1 MQHLD
6 VNIRHKNITVYQAT
20 ISAGRRA
27 PPSAQDREDMDTFY
41 AAAAPYV
48 HGFYIAYAQSA
59 RAGRRG
65 RRPRPLG
72 HRRAETGTRGHRA
85 EPRRAVGPPGAR
97 TRGRD
102 VGCSRILEPGRE
114 IARDT

>member
-1 MQHLD
+1 
-6 VNIRHKNITVYQAT
+6 
-20 ISAGRRA
+20 
-27 PPSAQDREDMDTFY
+27 MDTFY

-65 RRPRPLG
+65 RRPRPSG

-85 EPRRAVGPPGAR
+85 EPRRAVGPGPGAR
-97 TRGRD
+97 GHAVAGTSGALESWSLD
-102 VGCSRILEPGRE
+102 VR
-114 IARDT
+114 

>member
-1 MQHLD
+1 
-6 VNIRHKNITVYQAT
+6 
-20 ISAGRRA
+20 
-27 PPSAQDREDMDTFY
+27 MDTFY

-65 RRPRPLG
+65 TQESGDGDPRPSS
-72 HRRAETGTRGHRA
+72 RAKTSGRA
-85 EPRRAVGPPGAR
+85 GPGRAR
-97 TRGRD
+97 TRGRGD

-114 IARDT
+114 IDRDT